1 MSASSGEAV
10 EISEIDIMVR
20 VEDGKIR
27 DAERGPTS
35 AREAEE
41 LGRRLSAAQSDIGGP
56 SAESRYPSC
65 EP

>member
-10 EISEIDIMVR
+10 EIGEIDIMVR

-27 DAERGPTS
+27 DVERGTTS

-41 LGRRLSAAQSDIGGP
+41 LGRRLSTARSDIGRP